1 MANHIASRGLLASLR
16 HPPPSCFLA
25 QHRYGHGLA
34 GFSTS
39 RKVRGSGEAGDDKTG
54 HIVTAP
60 SQGVLFFNNLLPV
73 RFQWLTRIPW
83 AFERLFPRMMDR
95 NSTSMLA
102 AVNPVKVLK
111 EVVSKDP
118 NIKKL
123 DVVEVLP
130 RLKEGGAFVKF
141 EHDESL
147 DTKALA
153 RAVKDHLKERQI
165 RPWWDPFGKVRAE
178 LVIGKPWVEDM
189 FRLPSTRVKVE
200 FLPPSPGT
208 DAAELSQEQLYSF
221 FRPYG
226 KLVDIVPQPT
236 DSKILPRFAYLDFA
250 RLKKAVMAKNC
261 LHGYKIGE
269 EQGGGKLGTIF
280 RLTYEKK
287 KRAGWIQDWLFS
299 HPRIVIP
306 ALAALVAG
314 LTVAIFDPF
323 RTWSIK
329 AHITRQFHIE
339 DNVFVRWFKT
349 QGEDLINKVTH
360 FGSDVDA
367 EDASMQVVWDD
378 RQDEIERI
386 QAWLMETADTF
397 IIVQGPRGSGKRELV
412 VDRAL
417 QHKEDA
423 RKLLVVDC
431 KPIQEARGDAATISA
446 AANEV
451 GYRPVFSWMNS
462 ISGLLDLAAQ
472 GATGVKT
479 GFSETLENQLVK
491 IWNNTTSALKSVAL
505 SERKKGDSDI
515 NLSDDEWLEV
525 HPESRPVV
533 VIDNFLHKSNE
544 VSGPMVYDKLAEWAA
559 QLTTSNIAHVVFLT
573 NDVSFTKS
581 LSKAL
586 PDRVFRQ
593 ISLGDCSPEV
603 AKRYVISHLDYDA
616 NGNDSPS
623 NDNSTSGEKNA
634 NLTPSQRRADLRELD
649 EVIGPLGGRLTD
661 LEFLA
666 RRIKAGETPS
676 KAVREIVDQSASE
689 VLKMYLLPSNTNGGS
704 SNTEDKNWSGTSAWK
719 LIKALSKTETLR
731 FHEVVLDGV
740 SEQAIT
746 ALEQAELVSV
756 QSLNG
761 RPYSI
766 KPGKPVYQPAFKRLT
781 EDRVLAAKMDIAV
794 AGEKVA
800 KENKGIE
807 KWETELRLIGE
818 LPKQPGELASRVQWL
833 LGNCAEAQ
841 GKIEGLER
849 EMERLKKVLKTE
861 F

>member
-1 MANHIASRGLLASLR
+1 MANKIASRGLVAALR
-16 HPPPSCFLA
+16 HPPPSYLIA
-25 QHRYGHGLA
+25 HHHHGLA
-34 GFSTS
+34 RFSTS
-39 RKVRGSGEAGDDKTG
+39 RDLRGSSEAGNDKTG

-60 SQGVLFFNNLLPV
+60 GQGVLFFNNLFPI
-73 RFQWLTRIPW
+73 RFQWLTSIPW
-83 AFERLFPRMMDR
+83 AFERLFPSRLDR
-95 NSTSMLA
+95 KSTSMLA
-102 AVNPVKVLK
+102 AVNPAKVLK
-111 EVVSKDP
+111 EIASNDP
-118 NIKKL
+118 SINKL

-141 EHDESL
+141 EHDESM
-147 DTKALA
+147 DIRTLA
-153 RAVKDHLKERQI
+153 DAVKNHLKKKQI
-165 RPWWDPFGKVRAE
+165 RLWWDPLGKVRAD
-178 LVIGKPWVEDM
+178 LVIGRPWVEDM

-200 FLPPSPGT
+200 FLPPSPGAE
-208 DAAELSQEQLYSF
+208 AAELSQEQLYSF

-226 KLVDIVPQPT
+226 KLVDIVPQPN
-236 DSKILPRFAYLDFA
+236 DSKILPRYAYLDFA
-250 RLKKAVMAKNC
+250 RLRKAVLAKNC
-261 LHGYKIGE
+261 LHGYKIGA
-269 EQGGGKLGTIF
+269 EQGGGKLGTVF

-287 KRAGWIQDWLFS
+287 QRAGWIKDWLFN

-314 LTVAIFDPF
+314 ISLAVFDPL
-323 RTWSIK
+323 RTFSIK
-329 AHITRQFHIE
+329 ARITRQFHIE
-339 DNVFVRWFKT
+339 DNVLVRWFKT
-349 QGEDLINKVTH
+349 QGEDLIDRVRR
-360 FGSDVDA
+360 FGSDANA
-367 EDASMQVVWDD
+367 EEAGMQVVWDD

-386 QAWLMETADTF
+386 QAWLMETAETF

-423 RKLLVVDC
+423 QKLLVVDC
-431 KPIQEARGDAATISA
+431 KPIQDARGDAAKISA

-462 ISGLLDLAAQ
+462 ISGLIDLAAQ
-472 GATGVKT
+472 GATGIKT

-491 IWNNTTSALKSVAL
+491 IWNNTANALKDIAL
-505 SERKKGDSDI
+505 SERKKGAPDS
-515 NLSDDEWLEV
+515 NLSDDEWLET

-544 VSGPMVYDKLAEWAA
+544 VGAALVYDKLAEWAA
-559 QLTTSNIAHVVFLT
+559 QLTTGNVAHVIFLT
-573 NDVSFTKS
+573 NDVSYTKS

-616 NGNDSPS
+616 EGNDTS
-623 NDNSTSGEKNA
+623 NSNKTSNGEKITK
-634 NLTPSQRRADLRELD
+634 LTPSQRRGDLRELD
-649 EVIGPLGGRLTD
+649 EVIGQLGGRLTD

-666 RRIKAGETPS
+666 RRIKAGESPS

-689 VLKMYLLPSNTNGGS
+689 VLKMYLLPSSSGG
-704 SNTEDKNWSGTSAWK
+704 NNNAEDKDWSTTSAWK
-719 LIKALSKTETLR
+719 LIRALSTTDTLR

-740 SEQAIT
+740 AETSIK

-766 KPGKPVYQPAFKRLT
+766 KPGKPVYQSAFRSLVA
-781 EDRVLAAKMDIAV
+781 DRVLAAKMDLAV

-800 KENKGIE
+800 KENKSIGA
-807 KWETELRLIGE
+807 WEEELRLIGE
-818 LPKQPGELASRVQWL
+818 LPKQPGELAGRVQWL
-833 LGNCAEAQ
+833 LANCAESQ
-841 GKIEGLER
+841 GKVEGLER
-849 EMERLKKVLKTE
+849 ETGRLKKVLKTE